1 VNTCL
6 AIAPGEHLLFARN
19 GNYSD
24 NGGLVEDFDYNNV
37 VFANNGGD
45 DLSISNSADVIDE
58 VTWTK
63 SIRLALGAGNAGA
76 LHPNNQDATENDIS
90 TVWCAAASAYG
101 SGDNGTPGAIND
113 SCGESIDTLVQPIF
127 NSDCTSCHSGSSP
140 SKGLD
145 LASGNAWDSLYLVSS
160 TQSGSDDL
168 VAPGDAANS
177 WLFIKVEGTQG
188 SGNGVQMPDGSSALS
203 SSDQNKIEDWI
214 NDGAWK

>member
-1 VNTCL
+1 
-6 AIAPGEHLLFARN
+6 
-19 GNYSD
+19 
-24 NGGLVEDFDYNNV
+24 
-37 VFANNGGD
+37 
-45 DLSISNSADVIDE
+45 
-58 VTWTK
+58 
-63 SIRLALGAGNAGA
+63 
-76 LHPNNQDATENDIS
+76 
-90 TVWCAAASAYG
+90 
-101 SGDNGTPGAIND
+101 
-113 SCGESIDTLVQPIF
+113 
-127 NSDCTSCHSGSSP
+127 
-140 SKGLD
+140 